1 MMTRRMRREGDEVK
15 MSVHIPKA
23 LAKSMR
29 LRALKDG
36 VPLRT
41 IFLRALTAYVRPRRK
56 EKG

>member
-1 MMTRRMRREGDEVK
+1 

-41 IFLRALTAYVRPRRK
+41 IFLRALTAYVRPNQKREGR
-56 EKG
+56 